1 MANEANEQLLDQE
14 FQEIDE
20 AYDDDD
26 APTTYGSVLNW
37 TSSEQLG
44 GLGLLYVILSLLLV
58 NGHSMSDR
66 ESFMYSG
73 WYFSDISFVKPN

>member
-1 MANEANEQLLDQE
+1 MAPELIQIANEANEQLLDEE

-26 APTTYGSVLNW
+26 APTTYGSILNW
-37 TSSEQLG
+37 TSSDQLG

-58 NGHSMSDR
+58 NGHAMSDR
-66 ESFMYSG
+66 ESFICLD
-73 WYFSDISFVKPN
+73 W